1 MLHFQRWKKILVIVI
16 CAWGLLYALPNVI
29 DRSTLDEWAVDVPG
43 WLPVQQLNLGLDLR
57 GGAHLLMQVDYE
69 AIITERLDALDGGL
83 RTELRR
89 ADIGYTNLGVAGA
102 AATIT
107 VRDEADVGA
116 VETLIGTLDEDVL
129 VDEGDDGQLTITYPE
144 AVLNQIRDNAILQS
158 IEIVRRRIDELG
170 TTEPVIQRQGLD
182 RILIQVPGID
192 DSSEIKDLLQA
203 TARLSFHLLDDTVP
217 VSNQPHTDVP
227 AGSRSYPDADVD
239 ANGNPVA
246 YYMVERRPIVS
257 GDSLT
262 DAQPNFQDGAP
273 IVSFSFDTVGARRF
287 GDTTRDNVG
296 RRLAILLDDEII
308 SAPRINSAILGG
320 SGIIEGGFTVE
331 SANELSILLRA
342 GALPA
347 TLTVLEE
354 RTVGPGLGQDSIDAG
369 MLASVIGLALVIVF
383 MIAVYGWFG
392 LAAVI
397 ALLINLALIMAALSL
412 LQATLTLPGIAG
424 IVLTVGMA
432 VDANVLI
439 FERIREEV
447 RNGRT
452 PMSAIDAGYSR
463 AFTTIID
470 SNLTTLI
477 AAILLFAMG
486 AGPVRGFAVTLS
498 IGILASMFTA
508 IMVTRLMV
516 VTWLLR
522 ARPKTLTL

>member
-1 MLHFQRWKKILVIVI
+1 MLHFPRWKKILVVAI
-16 CAWGLLYALPNVI
+16 CALGVIYAFPNAI
-29 DRSTLDEWAVDVPG
+29 DRSTVDEWAVTMPS

-57 GGAHLLMQVDYE
+57 GGSHLLLRVEYEQIVADRLE
-69 AIITERLDALDGGL
+69 AIVGGL

-89 ADIGYTNLGVAGA
+89 ADIGYTGLGVVGS
-102 AATIT
+102 AATLT
-107 VRDEADVGA
+107 VRDDADESGVVTLIEELDPNVNVDVGDNGE
-116 VETLIGTLDEDVL
+116 V
-129 VDEGDDGQLTITYPE
+129 TITFDE
-144 AVLNQIRDNAILQS
+144 VELTQIRDNAIVQS

-170 TTEPVIQRQGLD
+170 TTEPIIQRQGLD
-182 RILIQVPGID
+182 RILVQVPGID
-192 DSSEIKDLLQA
+192 DSSALISLLGQ
-203 TARLSFHLLDDTVP
+203 TARLSFHLLDETVT
-217 VSNQPHTDVP
+217 VSGPNDPVP
-227 AGSRSYPDADVD
+227 AGSRVYPDNDVD
-239 ANGNPVA
+239 ANGNPIA
-246 YYMVERRPIVS
+246 YYAVERRPIVS
-257 GDSLT
+257 GESLT
-262 DAQPNFQDGAP
+262 DARPSFQDGAP
-273 IVSFSFDTVGARRF
+273 IVSFRFDSVGARRF
-287 GDTTRDNVG
+287 GETTGNNVG
-296 RRLAILLDDEII
+296 RRLAILLDEEII
-308 SAPRINSAILGG
+308 SAPVIRARIAE

-331 SANELSILLRA
+331 TANELAILLRA

-347 TLTVLEE
+347 ELTVLEE

-369 MLASVIGLALVIVF
+369 MSAALIGLALVIVF

-392 LAAVI
+392 LAAVV

-439 FERIREEV
+439 FERIREEI

-508 IMVTRLMV
+508 IMVTRLMI
-516 VTWLLR
+516 VTWLMR
-522 ARPKTLTL
+522 ARPKTLTV

>member
-16 CAWGLLYALPNVI
+16 CAWGVLYALPNVV
-29 DRSTLDEWAVDVPG
+29 DRQTITEWSESLPG
-43 WLPVQQLNLGLDLR
+43 WLPIKQLNLGLDLR
-57 GGAHLLMQVDYE
+57 GGAHLLMQVNYE
-69 AIITERLDALDGGL
+69 AIVVERLEAIDGGL

-89 ADIGYTNLGVAGA
+89 ADIGYTNLGVDGA
-102 AATIT
+102 VATVT
-107 VRDEADVGA
+107 VRDEDDIDA
-116 VETLIGTLDEDVL
+116 VETLILSLDEDV
-129 VDEGDDGQLTITYPE
+129 VIDEGDGGQLTITYPE
-144 AVLNQIRDNAILQS
+144 SETNLIRDNAISQS

-170 TTEPVIQRQGLD
+170 TTEPVIQRQGTD
-182 RILIQVPGID
+182 RILIQVPGVE

-217 VSNQPHTDVP
+217 VSSQPHQDTP
-227 AGSRSYPDADVD
+227 AGSQSYPDADQD
-239 ANGNPVA
+239 ADGNPIS

-287 GDTTRDNVG
+287 GETTRDNVG

-308 SAPRINSAILGG
+308 SAPRSNSAIMGG

-347 TLTVLEE
+347 TLTILEE
-354 RTVGPGLGQDSIDAG
+354 RTVGPGLGQDSIDSG
-369 MLASVIGLALVIVF
+369 MMASVIGLALVVVF

-392 LAAVI
+392 AAAVV
-397 ALLINLALIMAALSL
+397 ALLFNLALIMAALSL

-470 SNLTTLI
+470 SNLTTRI
-477 AAILLFAMG
+477 AAILLVAMG

-498 IGILASMFTA
+498 IGIVASMFTA
-508 IMVTRLMV
+508 IMVTRLMIV
-516 VTWLLR
+516 MWLLR
-522 ARPKTLTL
+522 TRPKTLTL